1 MAVNVWLIAAGA
13 LLLGTIPCG
22 IVCFRS
28 PNPVAR
34 LVALELSGTI
44 DTLVLLLLAQA
55 FHYAPLFD
63 LSVAVALLTLSGG
76 LVFAHFLER
85 WV

>member
-1 MAVNVWLIAAGA
+1 MAVNVWLLAATVLFLGA
-13 LLLGTIPCG
+13 IPCG

-28 PNPVAR
+28 HSPADR
-34 LVALELSGTI
+34 LVALELGGTV
-44 DTLVLLLLAQA
+44 DTLALLLLAEA
-55 FHYAPLFD
+55 FHYDPFFD
-63 LSVAVALLTLSGG
+63 LSVAIALLTLAGG